1 MRRLTSGGT
10 ICLVLISLFISALIL
25 SLFSQWDHSQRQQ
38 PFHMLPRSLYLIT
51 FLQIFFPH
59 DVPLMNKCVFFSTLA
74 PALSSSQ
81 LLCWFAIFFFFF
93 SRFQALRS
101 EMRSRWPSSSCR
113 RTTGWRYWRGGG
125 GRAASVPKRRTTVP
139 KVSRLLQPS
148 VSSLLLILLPNTPPP
163 YTPPFH
169 QLMGSWLS
177 ATA

>member
-1 MRRLTSGGT
+1 MLHAPSDQRRHRR

-59 DVPLMNKCVFFSTLA
+59 DVPLMNKRVFFSTLV

-93 SRFQALRS
+93 FPFPGSPFRDEITLAILQLQENNRL
-101 EMRSRWPSSSCR
+101 EIL
-113 RTTGWRYWRGGG
+113 
-125 GRAASVPKRRTTVP
+125 KRRWWEGGQCP
-139 KVSRLLQPS
+139 KEEDHRAKGQPTAAAVSLFASPD
-148 VSSLLLILLPNTPPP
+148 SSP
-163 YTPPFH
+163 
-169 QLMGSWLS
+169 
-177 ATA
+177 